1 MVYVPARRVYSVPDH
16 ILVPDAGLPTACA
29 PVEVLTERLNDEE
42 IAVPPLLLMTC
53 LMIWRLPVVT
63 DGVVHH
69 VGTVMLT
76 LVSGVVTVCPK
87 VNALPIHDVILSMV
101 ISCAIGIIVPWN
113 VEFALSVVAPFGVQK
128 TSQALAPCVSVTVE
142 FATVLSAPPI
152 LKINVPAP
160 LSVIPDVPIDITDEI
175 PAVQYTP
182 PV

>member
-1 MVYVPARRVYSVPDH
+1 MVYVPARRVYSVPEH

-63 DGVVHH
+63 DGGVHH

-87 VNALPIHDVILSMV
+87 VKALPIHDVLLNIV
-101 ISCAIGIIVPWN
+101 IS
-113 VEFALSVVAPFGVQK
+113 
-128 TSQALAPCVSVTVE
+128 
-142 FATVLSAPPI
+142 
-152 LKINVPAP
+152 
-160 LSVIPDVPIDITDEI
+160 
-175 PAVQYTP
+175 
-182 PV
+182 